1 MPLLIKDLDNGIGSL
16 IIGSGVITR
25 EEYVTVLKKHL
36 TEDLDKFRKYR
47 YNIADYTSAS
57 RVEVLAED
65 IRMIANLSKEAA
77 KLNSEAIVARV
88 APIDLIF
95 GLSRMAQVF
104 LDETGWEIMVF
115 RARDEAEA
123 WIRKR
128 AMEKFGIENL
138 RFV

>member
-36 TEDLDKFRKYR
+36 TEDLYKFRKYR